1 MTGLSEEESGVAATV
16 DTGELLRVDHAL
28 IGIGIVPNTSLAV
41 ACGLRVANGI
51 VVYAQSRTSDPD
63 IFAAGDVASHPSG
76 FAGVAL
82 PLESWANA
90 VAVAVNAPRELRTLR
105 KMFAATGVCARP
117 SAWAEQRCRS
127 TPTAVRRGRGALHE
141 VRRAGQTPGKRPWL
155 RHGQPEWRNAIAE
168 SLIDTPVR
176 RLLDK
181 VAGSDS
187 HAGDER
193 LRKIVHRVASDI
205 CRIVEEFDVTPTE
218 FWSAVSYLTRLGQ
231 ANEVGLLV
239 PGLGIEHF
247 LDLMTDE
254 KERRAGLQ
262 GRTPRTIEGP
272 LYIADAPLSNG
283 EARLDQDPEQGEVL
297 FMEGQVKG
305 ADGKPIAGA
314 IVDVWHANAKGGYSH
329 FDPSQSAY
337 NLRRRIATDAEGR
350 YRFRSILPAGY
361 GCPPD
366 GPTQLLLTALVH

>member
-1 MTGLSEEESGVAATV
+1 M
-16 DTGELLRVDHAL
+16 
-28 IGIGIVPNTSLAV
+28 
-41 ACGLRVANGI
+41 
-51 VVYAQSRTSDPD
+51 
-63 IFAAGDVASHPSG
+63 
-76 FAGVAL
+76 
-82 PLESWANA
+82 
-90 VAVAVNAPRELRTLR
+90 
-105 KMFAATGVCARP
+105 
-117 SAWAEQRCRS
+117 
-127 TPTAVRRGRGALHE
+127 
-141 VRRAGQTPGKRPWL
+141 
-155 RHGQPEWRNAIAE
+155 AE
-168 SLIDTPVR
+168 SLMNTPEVR

-314 IVDVWHANAKGGYSH
+314 IVDVWHANAKGGYSR
-329 FDPSQSAY
+329 FDPSRSAY

-366 GPTQLLLTALVH
+366 GPTQLLLTALGRHPAHIHFFVEAPGHRKLTTQINIAGDEYLHDDFAFAARDGLIPEVRRVVDAASAQARGLNAPHAEISFDFVLHRETAAAPNTVVEREQAPTT